1 MALVST
7 FANAL
12 RVNIAPIFAGFAV
25 GIGASSLLRMAIR
38 KYETRHNHSSATSG
52 YDLIPESQHLKAGH
66 VNTKFKRKGPA
77 EKGSAIYVPRIALT
91 GGPCAGKSSS
101 MQHLTDSLLKL
112 GYDVYFVPE
121 VPTVLMN
128 GGCKYPGFDGGQL
141 LADFE
146 VALMGLQLQME
157 RSFTQIAASTSRP
170 SVLIMDRGL
179 MDIKACAPSPPPD
192 RDRERKRKRE
202 TECERGREEERM

>member
-1 MALVST
+1 MANFVVPVGR
-7 FANAL
+7 NAL
-12 RVNIAPIFAGFAV
+12 PLVAGVALGF
-25 GIGASSLLRMAIR
+25 GASTILRILANR
-38 KYETRHNHSSATSG
+38 YQSRQQSTLG
-52 YDLIPESQHLKAGH
+52 YDLKPESAHLKAGH
-66 VNTKFKRKGPA
+66 INTKFKRHGPT
-77 EKGSAIYVPRIALT
+77 EKGSTMYVPRIALT

-101 MQHLTDSLLKL
+101 MQNLTESLLNL

-128 GGCKYPGFDGGQL
+128 GGCKYPGFNGGQA

-179 MDIKACAPSPPPD
+179 LDIKVCNLA
-192 RDRERKRKRE
+192 
-202 TECERGREEERM
+202 TL

>member
-1 MALVST
+1 MAVQMYKT
-7 FANAL
+7 AL
-12 RVNIAPIFAGFAV
+12 RSNLAPLCAGVAV
-25 GIGASSLLRMAIR
+25 GIGASSLFRLIFRGH
-38 KYETRHNHSSATSG
+38 ETRGHETRRKSSSARAG
-52 YDLIPESQHLKAGH
+52 YDLTPESQHLKAGQI
-66 VNTKFKRKGPA
+66 NTKFKRKGPA
-77 EKGSAIYVPRIALT
+77 EKGSTIYVPRIALT

-101 MQHLTDSLLKL
+101 MEHLTKSLLAL

-128 GGCKYPGFDGGQL
+128 GGCKYPGFNGGQA

-179 MDIKACAPSPPPD
+179 LDIKA
-192 RDRERKRKRE
+192 
-202 TECERGREEERM
+202 